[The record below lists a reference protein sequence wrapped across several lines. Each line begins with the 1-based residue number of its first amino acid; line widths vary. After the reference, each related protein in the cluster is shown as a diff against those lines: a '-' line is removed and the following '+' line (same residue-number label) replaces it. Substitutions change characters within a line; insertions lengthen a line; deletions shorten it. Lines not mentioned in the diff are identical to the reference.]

1 MIQNSEFGIVH
12 LDDLEVLTTGTAV
25 VGAFTKSYLGEQGRR
40 HVFADIEK
48 GAWPL
53 KPGWREAR
61 YAVVSANNG
70 GDRLGVV
77 AEYADGTFIMLNQ
90 YAAKT
95 GKSRLKELNG
105 LTAQYLAAEAQT
117 PIKREL
123 WGWEEVT
130 PGAVI
135 REPFTSRDNITGLW
149 AKNVAVIDPDKCNV
163 CNQCGIWCP
172 EDAIKFN
179 PLTGKMDLV
188 DYDYCKGCGI
198 CDFVCPPE
206 QKAIRMIDEHL
217 VKGASG
223 NAFRNSLMRRLE
235 VNGDYVRGEVDA
247 IARLPA
253 DEYTIIYPERSGKH
267 TLTGEHLLQVLHTP
281 ADADPNRRPFLYT
294 YASTDGRQWRKIIR
308 PLTNILVY
316 GMSEHDRELAAGLQA
331 EGFRVLA
338 LPAAGERADNKAQAA
353 FEKAGVRINSG
364 ATLETVIN
372 EPGRAIDAVVTAHY
386 GSITT
391 AQEKLI
397 MEKVGVLRAPYLP
410 THVRDD
416 NLENIISRVEAKLP
430 EPTVGKD
437 EKLLALIM
445 DKEGDIA
452 SGHRLCT
459 GCVIGTAFN
468 LIVRTMKEMDPEL
481 SAVHAGATG
490 CSEVATTIYPETSWP
505 SYLHTTFGGVAAN
518 LEGLNAAYRY
528 LHKRGLLKKKIKF
541 FAWAGDGGTYDIGLQ
556 ALSGFLERGLATDS
570 VYVCYDN
577 GAYMNTGIQRSS
589 ATPMGSATS
598 TSPVGKVVHGKPQ
611 FRKDLEHLAAA
622 HRGVYVGRVSPSHQI
637 DFINK
642 VKKAI
647 QHDGPALIVCYSNC
661 TTGHRTDTHL
671 TAEQSRL
678 AVECGYWPLFEIE
691 DGEVRLSQPPPSV
704 YNPRVSGEN
713 KVKLIDWLK
722 TEGRFAMHF
731 DRNGDFIS
739 REHAMEFREAE
750 RRLLADWRQLQAE
763 DRLTRRKDKLMDA
776 LLDYLK
782 AHNAK
787 RLQEVTAAS
796 HPFGLGEYTRA
807 YLDDLSW
814 LDEEGQPKPFL
825 KRVLRNVR
833 MRIDPDDYKA
843 KDPDLED
850 KLYALFKEEYET
862 LTRDIQA
869 LRQEQLAK
877 QAAKSRAREAVAAAS
892 NTKLKM
898 AETEKQKNRAIIGA
912 RPVAGRIFARAGDG
926 GVTAAKLFVSL
937 LKEIGLFGKAAPD
950 YGPERRGAPVGTNFV
965 ISGKELRTQASFEQ
979 LAISVAINPNDE
991 GWPVAQWRDA
1001 VVPGGVIIMN
1011 TKLTA
1016 DVARKQYLVPDAVTV
1031 VTVDATEQRKS
1042 RKVPETV
1049 TLLSGVLKTLAAGGV
1064 AVPEDYLGEKFRKI
1078 LTKEF
1083 ADKANAEKIVQ
1094 ANLDAFWDA
1103 YHAAQVSPAGGSRA
1117 VNRDAVAIQG
1127 FEQSPPEQLMTGS
1140 EAVAEVWRQI
1150 NPGVFAM
1157 FPITPSTEVGQTFS
1171 QFWADGQVDTEFIH
1185 TESEHSSFMI
1195 IIAAAVAGV
1204 RAVTST
1210 ASQGMLL
1217 GKEGGPLAATLRL
1230 PVVVNVGAREV
1241 NAPLNIHAGHV
1252 DFYQF
1257 RDDGWMHFLARNA
1270 QEAYDFAVIAQKTA
1284 ERAML
1289 PAFINQD
1296 GFIVT
1301 HNKDMLNTLTDEQ
1314 VKNFVGEYDPPFS
1327 ILKTGGTFNP
1337 VALQDYYSEHART
1350 MSESQK
1356 RLPGILD
1363 EVFAEFAALTGRR
1376 YRRVHNYHVEDAE
1389 VVVVTMGS
1397 TEGTALDA
1405 VDELRAEGVKAG
1417 LLALKVFRPFPAE
1430 EIRKALVN
1438 AGTVIVMDRANS
1450 QGAELTP
1457 LALEVQ
1463 SATRRRVLALEY
1475 GRGGRNTPLQLV
1487 KDIYRLGLV
1496 LNSKVDGKM
1505 AQRLL
1510 RHPNAELAALLGELR
1525 ALEGDRFVDGFI
1537 EHIVNGRLIDAY
1549 GPREHI
1555 DVRETTRRRD
1565 IKLQVIKEVTR
1576 RGRIMA
1582 VENVDTESPTVVR
1595 ASVN

>member
-1 MIQNSEFGIVH
+1 MQSSEFGIVNFDK
-12 LDDLEVLTTGTAV
+12 LDVLTIGTSA

-40 HVFADIEK
+40 HVFTDIER
-48 GAWPL
+48 GTWQL
-53 KPGWREAR
+53 KPGWRDAR
-61 YAVVSANNG
+61 YAVVTANGKN
-70 GDRLGVV
+70 DMLGVV
-77 AEYADGTFIMLNQ
+77 AEYTDGTFIMLNQ
-90 YAAKT
+90 YAGKAAKT
-95 GKSRLKELNG
+95 RLKELHD

-117 PIKREL
+117 PLKRER
-123 WGWEEVT
+123 WGWEQVT

-135 REPFTSRDNITGLW
+135 RDQFTSRDNITGLW

-198 CDFVCPPE
+198 CDFVCPTE

-217 VKGASG
+217 VKGAHA
-223 NAFRNSLMRRLE
+223 NAFRDINARRLE
-235 VNGDYVRGEVDA
+235 VNGDYIRSEVDN
-247 IARLPA
+247 ISKLPA
-253 DEYTIIYPERSGKH
+253 NEYQVLYRESSGKQS
-267 TLTGEHLLQVLHTP
+267 LSGEHLLQVLHTP
-281 ADADPNRRPFLYT
+281 AQADQNRRPYLHTYT
-294 YASTDGRQWRKIIR
+294 SKDGKQWRKIIR
-308 PLTNILVY
+308 PLTNILIY
-316 GMSEHDRELAAGLQA
+316 GMSEHDLELAAGIQT
-331 EGFRVLA
+331 EGYRVLA
-338 LPAAGERADNKAQAA
+338 LPATGDKADNKASPA
-353 FEKAGVRINSG
+353 FEKAGVLVNSG
-364 ATLETVIN
+364 ATLEAMVSD
-372 EPGRAIDAVVTAHY
+372 PSRGIDAVVTAHY

-391 AQEKLI
+391 AQDKLI
-397 MEKVGVLRAPYLP
+397 KDKVGVLRAPYLP
-410 THVRDD
+410 THIRDA

-430 EPTVGKD
+430 QPEVSKED
-437 EKLLALIM
+437 KLLALI
-445 DKEGDIA
+445 KGQEGDIG

-481 SAVHAGATG
+481 TAVHTGATG
-490 CSEVATTIYPETSWP
+490 CAEVATTIYPDTSW
-505 SYLHTTFGGVAAN
+505 SNYLHTTFGGMAAN

-528 LHKRGLLKKKIKF
+528 LYKRGLLKKKIKF
-541 FAWAGDGGTYDIGLQ
+541 FGWAGDGGTYDIGLQ
-556 ALSGFLERGLATDS
+556 ALSGYLERGLASDS

-642 VKKAI
+642 IKKAI
-647 QHDGPALIVCYSNC
+647 RHDGPALIVCYSNC
-661 TTGHRTDTHL
+661 TTGHRTGTEL

-691 DGEVRLSQPPPSV
+691 NGETRVSLPPPSV
-704 YNPRVSGEN
+704 FNPRVSEEN
-713 KVKLIDWLK
+713 KVKLIDWIK

-731 DRNGDFIS
+731 DRDGKFTS
-739 REHAMEFREAE
+739 HEHEMEFREYE

-763 DRLTRRKDKLMDA
+763 DRLTQKKDKLLDA
-776 LLDYLK
+776 LMAYLK
-782 AHNAK
+782 EHNAR
-787 RLQEVTAAS
+787 RLQDVTTES

-814 LDEEGQPKPFL
+814 LDEEGNPKPFL
-825 KRVLRNVR
+825 KRVLSNIRL
-833 MRIDPDDYKA
+833 RIDPDDYKP
-843 KDPDLED
+843 KDPELGE
-850 KLYALFKEEYET
+850 KLYILFKEEYEI
-862 LTRDIQA
+862 LTRDIQT
-869 LRQEQLAK
+869 LRKQHLARQAEAARIQETI
-877 QAAKSRAREAVAAAS
+877 AAVSITRLSMDTV
-892 NTKLKM
+892 
-898 AETEKQKNRAIIGA
+898 EKQKNRAIIGSQ
-912 RPVAGRIFARAGDG
+912 PVAGRIFARAGDG
-926 GVTAAKLFVSL
+926 GVTAAKLFASL

-965 ISGKELRTQASFEQ
+965 ISGKELRTQASYEQ
-979 LAISVAINPNDE
+979 LAISVVINPNDE
-991 GWPVAQWRDA
+991 GWPIAQWRDT
-1001 VVPGGVIIMN
+1001 VVDGGTIIMN
-1011 TKLTA
+1011 TKLSTEA
-1016 DVARKQYLVPDAVTV
+1016 ARAAFHIPANIAMV
-1031 VTVDATEQRKS
+1031 VTDASETRKS

-1049 TLLSGVLKTLAAGGV
+1049 SLLAGVLKTLTARGV
-1064 AVPEDYLGEKFRKI
+1064 AVPEDYLSEKLRKF

-1094 ANLDAFWDA
+1094 ANLDAFWDT
-1103 YHAAQVSPAGGSRA
+1103 YRLAQMSPASTART
-1117 VNRDAVAIQG
+1117 VTRDGIGIEG

-1185 TESEHSSFMI
+1185 TESEHSSFMV
-1195 IIAAAVAGV
+1195 IIAAAAAGV

-1217 GKEGGPLAATLRL
+1217 GREGGPLAATLRL

-1252 DFYQF
+1252 DFYQY
-1257 RDDGWMHFLARNA
+1257 RDDGWMHFLVRNA
-1270 QEAYDFAVIAQKTA
+1270 QEAYDFAIIAQKAA
-1284 ERAML
+1284 ERAKL

-1301 HNKDMLNTLTDEQ
+1301 HNKDMLNTLSDEQ
-1314 VKNFVGEYDPPFS
+1314 VMNFVGEYDPPFS
-1327 ILKTGGTFNP
+1327 ILKNGGTFNP

-1350 MSESQK
+1350 MTESQ
-1356 RLPGILD
+1356 RALPGILD
-1363 EVFAEFAALTGRR
+1363 EVFAEFAGLSGRR
-1376 YRRVHNYHVEDAE
+1376 YSRVNNYRTEDAE
-1389 VVVVTMGS
+1389 VVIVTMGS
-1397 TEGTALDA
+1397 TEGTAMDA
-1405 VDELRAEGVKAG
+1405 VDELRQEGAKVG

-1430 EIRKALVN
+1430 EIRQALVN
-1438 AGTVIVMDRANS
+1438 TGTIIVMDRANS

-1463 SATRRRVLALEY
+1463 SAIRRSVLALEY

-1487 KDIYRLGLV
+1487 KDIYHLGFI
-1496 LNSKVDGKM
+1496 LNSKVDGKT

-1510 RHPNAELAALLGELR
+1510 LHPNSELSALLGELR
-1525 ALEGDRFVDGFI
+1525 ILEGEQFVERFI
-1537 EHIVNGRLIDAY
+1537 SHLAAGRLIDAF
-1549 GPREHI
+1549 GPHEHI
-1555 DVRETTRRRD
+1555 DVRESTKRRD
-1565 IKLQVIKEVTR
+1565 IKLQIIREVTR
-1576 RGRIMA
+1576 CGMVMA
-1582 VENVDTESPTVVR
+1582 VANETSKTPAILAR
-1595 ASVN
+1595 GS